1 MSRKVLWRAV
11 SSPFKSK
18 KIGIDG
24 ETRTDDTDKIEVII
38 REALEARDGRA
49 LNSHNPNDI
58 SNDPSTGA
66 TENDSALLQLRED
79 RAQYA
84 IDCMDKVRSSLF
96 FHLSSHS
103 LTAAKLHDDDAYW
116 IAFTEGTSLKSNNR
130 RDLRP
135 LLVKLCQR
143 SNRYPAAFQIR
154 TTNVNRTKR
163 CGGAFSDV
171 FNGSIMIDRRKMN
184 VALKRVRWPSELGR
198 RQLESLQK
206 KFILEALIWSKLH
219 HDNIVPLLGIDER
232 QFQNLPCIVLP
243 WYEFGSLCT
252 YWEHYSGEVTTKRSY
267 SWMCDVASGLAY
279 LHEEGVIHGD
289 VRGDNILI
297 HNNGR
302 AHLTDFGL
310 AVYMHENSHSFNSNR
325 AGAVRFLAPEQLDPE
340 VYGFTSSRPTVN
352 SDVFSFAFTCIE
364 AFTGEKPFPSLDK
377 NTARSHILAGGRPTL
392 PLSPVS
398 KELMREDIWRLVCEC
413 WLEIYHSQGHERPR
427 MVDVTS
433 SLRELV

>member
-1 MSRKVLWRAV
+1 
-11 SSPFKSK
+11 
-18 KIGIDG
+18 
-24 ETRTDDTDKIEVII
+24 
-38 REALEARDGRA
+38 
-49 LNSHNPNDI
+49 
-58 SNDPSTGA
+58 
-66 TENDSALLQLRED
+66 
-79 RAQYA
+79 
-84 IDCMDKVRSSLF
+84 MD
-96 FHLSSHS
+96 
-103 LTAAKLHDDDAYW
+103 KLHDDDAYW

>member
-1 MSRKVLWRAV
+1 M
-11 SSPFKSK
+11 
-18 KIGIDG
+18 
-24 ETRTDDTDKIEVII
+24 II

-206 KFILEALIWSKLH
+206 
-219 HDNIVPLLGIDER
+219 
-232 QFQNLPCIVLP
+232 VLDMA
-243 WYEFGSLCT
+243 F
-252 YWEHYSGEVTTKRSY
+252 VTF
-267 SWMCDVASGLAY
+267 CC
-279 LHEEGVIHGD
+279 
-289 VRGDNILI
+289 
-297 HNNGR
+297 
-302 AHLTDFGL
+302 
-310 AVYMHENSHSFNSNR
+310 
-325 AGAVRFLAPEQLDPE
+325 
-340 VYGFTSSRPTVN
+340 SR
-352 SDVFSFAFTCIE
+352 
-364 AFTGEKPFPSLDK
+364 
-377 NTARSHILAGGRPTL
+377 
-392 PLSPVS
+392 
-398 KELMREDIWRLVCEC
+398 
-413 WLEIYHSQGHERPR
+413 
-427 MVDVTS
+427 
-433 SLRELV
+433 